1 MAGGRRHFKLKK
13 APGLIEPWT
22 LSQAASPEN
31 RSLTVDPERR
41 IVTTSKTTRVIFGDR
56 HSSGQMKHES
66 RWNPSCVDG
75 RAFDVVGLQTTW
87 FARTRKPKWSY
98 SSVSFVTQRMS
109 PKFGSWFKRGEPEE
123 NNET

>member
-1 MAGGRRHFKLKK
+1 MRKAAHSRDSRRVAGGRRHFKLKK

-56 HSSGQMKHES
+56 HSSGRMKHEI
-66 RWNPSCVDG
+66 RWNPELRG
-75 RAFDVVGLQTTW
+75 
-87 FARTRKPKWSY
+87 WS
-98 SSVSFVTQRMS
+98 
-109 PKFGSWFKRGEPEE
+109 
-123 NNET
+123 